1 MDRLFGVP
9 ESGRKLR
16 AESFSFA
23 PAVLTG
29 GIIRMRAR
37 IPPAFAVTTLTAVF
51 TGFMVGASHSQTWTA
66 KEAAD
71 RVPLYSGLGPVHHQ
85 VTTVSTLA
93 QSYFD
98 QGLAFTYGFNHFE
111 AQRSFEHAA
120 SIDPQMAM
128 AYWGIAL
135 VLGPNYNLPQDQE
148 SGKRA
153 FEAIKRAQSLERRGT
168 PEERDLIDALGQ
180 RYGRDGKGNPALDQ
194 AYATAMRE
202 VAHRY
207 LDDLDAQ
214 TLFAE
219 ALMDLHPWQLWR
231 KDGKPGPDTFEIVRT
246 LEAVLKKNPRHVG
259 ANHYYIHAIEASSDP
274 SRAMPSA
281 DRLGALAPASGHL
294 VHMPAHIYIRTG
306 RFHDSARVNA
316 QAIKA
321 DEAFLAKSKEGGV
334 YPFMYYTHNIH
345 FLCVSEM
352 IEGRRRDALRD
363 ARLLETKVPLNEVR
377 EMPWAEF
384 LLPMPYWVE
393 ARFSEWD
400 LILTEPAPP
409 KDLPFAT
416 AMWHYTRGLAFSAQ
430 GRRPEAAS
438 EESALTGITA
448 AIPPDRPLGT
458 SNHVKNVAE
467 VAQEVLAGEI
477 ASAARDRN
485 AAIEKFTQAVRL
497 EDALIYEEPPIWY
510 APVRERLASEFL
522 KAGRAQEALTVYRE
536 DLRINPGNPRSL
548 YGMAQT
554 LKALGRLAEAAAQE
568 REFRQVWR
576 YADSQPTP
584 LVIAVSDNS

>member
-1 MDRLFGVP
+1 
-9 ESGRKLR
+9 
-16 AESFSFA
+16 
-23 PAVLTG
+23 
-29 GIIRMRAR
+29 MRAR
-37 IPPAFAVTTLTAVF
+37 IPLVFAMITLTAVF
-51 TGFMVGASHSQTWTA
+51 TVFMVGASRSSQASTA

-93 QSYFD
+93 QNYFD

-111 AQRSFEHAA
+111 AQRSFQQAA
-120 SIDPQMAM
+120 SMDRQMAM

-135 VLGPNYNLPQDQE
+135 VLGPNYNLPQDQK

-153 FEAIKRAQSLERRGT
+153 FEAIKRAQSLEQGGA
-168 PEERDLIDALGQ
+168 PEERDLIDALAQ
-180 RYGRDGKGNPALDQ
+180 RYGRDGKGSPALDQ

-207 LDDLDAQ
+207 PDDLDVQ

-219 ALMDLHPWQLWR
+219 ALMDLHPWQLWS
-231 KDGKPGPDTFEIVRT
+231 KDGKPGPDTLEIVTT

-259 ANHYYIHAIEASSDP
+259 ANHYYIHAVEASSDP

-281 DRLGALAPASGHL
+281 DRLGALTPASGHL

-316 QAIKA
+316 QAIKT
-321 DEAFLAKSKEGGV
+321 DEAFFAKSKEGGV

-384 LLPMPYWVE
+384 LLPMPYLVE
-393 ARFSEWD
+393 ARFGQWD
-400 LILTEPAPP
+400 PILTEPAPP
-409 KDLPFAT
+409 NDMPFAT
-416 AMWHYTRGLAFSAQ
+416 AMWHYARGLALSAQ
-430 GRRPEAAS
+430 GRRAEAAR
-438 EESALTGITA
+438 EESTVAGITA

-458 SNHVKNVAE
+458 SNHAKNVAE

-477 ASAARDRN
+477 ASAAGDRT
-485 AAIEKFTQAVRL
+485 AAIEKFTRAVSL
-497 EDALIYEEPPIWY
+497 EDSLIYEEPPIWY
-510 APVRERLASEFL
+510 APVRERLAGQFL
-522 KAGRAQEALTVYRE
+522 AAGRPQEALTVYRE

-548 YGMAQT
+548 YGLT
-554 LKALGRLAEAAAQE
+554 LTLEALGRADEAAAQD
-568 REFRQVWR
+568 REFRRVWR

-584 LVIAVSDNS
+584 LVIAVNDNP

>member
-1 MDRLFGVP
+1 
-9 ESGRKLR
+9 
-16 AESFSFA
+16 
-23 PAVLTG
+23 
-29 GIIRMRAR
+29 MRAR
-37 IPPAFAVTTLTAVF
+37 IPLVFAMITLTAVF
-51 TGFMVGASHSQTWTA
+51 TVFMVGASRSSQASTA

-93 QSYFD
+93 QNYFD

-111 AQRSFEHAA
+111 AQRSFQQAA
-120 SIDPQMAM
+120 SMDRQMAM

-135 VLGPNYNLPQDQE
+135 VLGPNYNLPQDQK

-153 FEAIKRAQSLERRGT
+153 FEAIKRAQSLEQGGA
-168 PEERDLIDALGQ
+168 PEERDLIDALAQ
-180 RYGRDGKGNPALDQ
+180 RYGRDGKGSPALDQ

-207 LDDLDAQ
+207 PDDLDVQ

-219 ALMDLHPWQLWR
+219 ALMDLHPWQLWS
-231 KDGKPGPDTFEIVRT
+231 KDGKPGPDTLEIVTT

-259 ANHYYIHAIEASSDP
+259 ANHYYIHAVEASSDP

-281 DRLGALAPASGHL
+281 DRLGALTPASGHL

-316 QAIKA
+316 QAIKT
-321 DEAFLAKSKEGGV
+321 DEAFFAKSKEGGV

-352 IEGRRRDALRD
+352 IEGRRA
-363 ARLLETKVPLNEVR
+363 
-377 EMPWAEF
+377 
-384 LLPMPYWVE
+384 
-393 ARFSEWD
+393 
-400 LILTEPAPP
+400 
-409 KDLPFAT
+409 
-416 AMWHYTRGLAFSAQ
+416 
-430 GRRPEAAS
+430 EAAR
-438 EESALTGITA
+438 EESTVAGITA

-458 SNHVKNVAE
+458 SNHAKNVAE

-477 ASAARDRN
+477 ASAAGDRT
-485 AAIEKFTQAVRL
+485 AAIEKFTRAVSL
-497 EDALIYEEPPIWY
+497 EDSLIYEEPPIWY
-510 APVRERLASEFL
+510 APVRERLAGQFL
-522 KAGRAQEALTVYRE
+522 AAGRPQEALTVYRE

-548 YGMAQT
+548 YGLT
-554 LKALGRLAEAAAQE
+554 LTLEALGRADEAAAQD
-568 REFRQVWR
+568 REFRRVWR

-584 LVIAVSDNS
+584 LVIAVNDNP